1 MESSRRRNNK
11 NNFEISN
18 LDRKVDQ
25 FLEAGRQFVDG
36 VSGTRPGSRRRGRF
50 NRLSR
55 AENVKDLGRWVS
67 DKVDS
72 IFEDEDYEDE
82 EFEDWNDDN
91 QTSNQFKNF
100 SRDIELES
108 EKENFRN
115 KRPLE
120 ARSLREA
127 NEPTSSQSARLLY
140 SVEDWPE
147 ESDFKVN
154 KWNRSNN
161 EKEEINLEESNEINR
176 IPKTKSF
183 PKSRRRRI

>member
-1 MESSRRRNNK
+1 MEHPKRRNN
-11 NNFEISN
+11 NNFEIGS

-36 VSGTRPGSRRRGRF
+36 VSGTRPGSRRRGRL
-50 NRLSR
+50 NKLSR
-55 AENVKDLGRWVS
+55 PNVKDVGRWVS

-72 IFEDEDYEDE
+72 IFEDE
-82 EFEDWNDDN
+82 EFEDWED
-91 QTSNQFKNF
+91 SNENSSQFKYF
-100 SRDIELES
+100 SRDVDSES
-108 EKENFRN
+108 KRENIMN

-120 ARSLREA
+120 ARSLRES
-127 NEPTSSQSARLLY
+127 NENASNQSARFLY
-140 SVEDWPE
+140 PVDDWPE

-154 KWNRSNN
+154 KWQRSNN
-161 EKEEINLEESNEINR
+161 EKEKINPDENNQVTR

>member
-1 MESSRRRNNK
+1 MESSRIRNNK
-11 NNFEISN
+11 NNFEIGN
-18 LDRKVDQ
+18 LDKKVDQ
-25 FLEAGRQFVDG
+25 FFEAGRQFVDG

-55 AENVKDLGRWVS
+55 ANVKDMGRWVS

-72 IFEDEDYEDE
+72 IFEEDE
-82 EFEDWNDDN
+82 FEEWEDDN
-91 QTSNQFKNF
+91 ENNNQFKYF
-100 SRDIELES
+100 SRGIES
-108 EKENFRN
+108 ESKKENFMN

>member
-11 NNFEISN
+11 NNFEIGN

-50 NRLSR
+50 NRFSR
-55 AENVKDLGRWVS
+55 SNVKDVGRWVS

-72 IFEDEDYEDE
+72 LFEDE
-82 EFEDWNDDN
+82 EFEDWFDD
-91 QTSNQFKNF
+91 TESRNQFKHF
-100 SRDIELES
+100 SRGIES
-108 EKENFRN
+108 EFIEENVMN
-115 KRPLE
+115 KRPLS
-120 ARSLREA
+120 ARSLRDLDVHDSNKAE
-127 NEPTSSQSARLLY
+127 RLLCP
-140 SVEDWPE
+140 VDDWPE
-147 ESDFKVN
+147 EADFKVT
-154 KWNRSNN
+154 KWQRSSN
-161 EKEEINLEESNEINR
+161 ESQEINLESNNEMTR

>member
-11 NNFEISN
+11 SNFEIGN

-36 VSGTRPGSRRRGRF
+36 VSGTRPGTRRRVRF
-50 NRLSR
+50 DRFSR
-55 AENVKDLGRWVS
+55 ANVKDLGRWVS

-72 IFEDEDYEDE
+72 ILEDD
-82 EFEDWNDDN
+82 EFEDWYEDDEN
-91 QTSNQFKNF
+91 SNQFKSF
-100 SRDIELES
+100 SRGKDSKS
-108 EKENFRN
+108 EKENFMS

-120 ARSLREA
+120 SRSLREL
-127 NEPTSSQSARLLY
+127 NESPSNKSERLL
-140 SVEDWPE
+140 SPVEDWPE
-147 ESDFKVN
+147 ESDFKIN
-154 KWNRSNN
+154 KWQRSNN
-161 EKEEINLEESNEINR
+161 TKEEINLEKNAVNR